1 MVSHLCSGEELLAWR
16 RAQLAL
22 GGRSVDLDWLL
33 DLQGELRWA
42 ELQRL
47 RLRPELTVS
56 LACSLEA
63 LAHLWRRHLDGHV
76 PLQHLVGRCPWRDL
90 DLQISAAALI
100 PRQETELLIDLALD
114 RLRDPAFAPH
124 RRDGRWADLGTGSG
138 AMAVALA
145 RALAGWHGHAV
156 DLSSAALDLARIN
169 LQRLAPEG
177 GCQVHLGNWWTPLR
191 PWWGQFNL
199 VVSNPPYIPSKW
211 SMRLSLWFE
220 TMSLARRSAVV
231 QMVLMLVGRSWAC
244 SSGVGSRGWL
254 LIEHHHDQ
262 SEQVL
267 QLMESSGLVAAEAR
281 CDLGGVKRFA
291 MACQSPDRPPRCLP
305 CMTTDALPWLQ
316 VDEMALHLNQ
326 VERLCFPLTRCR
338 LWRLHLT
345 TRLRFGR

>member
-16 RAQLAL
+16 RGQLAL

-63 LAHLWRRHLDGHV
+63 LEQVWRRHLDGHV

-100 PRQETELLIDLALD
+100 PRQETELLIDLALE
-114 RLRDPAFAPH
+114 RLRDPALAPH
-124 RRDGRWADLGTGSG
+124 LRDGRWADLGTGSG

-145 RALAGWHGHAV
+145 RALKGWHGHAV
-156 DLSSAALDLARIN
+156 DLSPAAMDLARIN

-177 GCQVHLGNWWTPLR
+177 GCQLHLGHWWTPLR

-199 VVSNPPYIPSKW
+199 VVSNPPYIPS
-211 SMRLSLWFE
+211 SVVAALEPVVRDHEPHQALCGGADGLDACREIVEFAPQA
-220 TMSLARRSAVV
+220 LAP
-231 QMVLMLVGRSWAC
+231 G
-244 SSGVGSRGWL
+244 GWL

-291 MACQSPDRPPRCLP
+291 MACREPRSSATLPSP
-305 CMTTDALPWLQ
+305 A
-316 VDEMALHLNQ
+316 
-326 VERLCFPLTRCR
+326 
-338 LWRLHLT
+338 
-345 TRLRFGR
+345 

>member
-1 MVSHLCSGEELLAWR
+1 MVSHLCSGDELLAWR
-16 RAQLAL
+16 RSQLAL

-63 LAHLWRRHLDGHV
+63 LEHLWRRHLDDHV

-90 DLQISAAALI
+90 DLQINATALI

-145 RALAGWHGHAV
+145 RELTGWHGHAV
-156 DLSSAALDLARIN
+156 DLSSAALELARIN

-177 GCQVHLGNWWTPLR
+177 GCQVHLGSWWTPLR

-199 VVSNPPYIPSKW
+199 VVSNPPYIPS
-211 SMRLSLWFE
+211 SVVDALEPVVRDHEPRQALCGGADGLDACRE
-220 TMSLARRSAVV
+220 IVELAPQA
-231 QMVLMLVGRSWAC
+231 LAPG
-244 SSGVGSRGWL
+244 GWL

-291 MACQSPDRPPRCLP
+291 MACREPRSSVTLP
-305 CMTTDALPWLQ
+305 ATA
-316 VDEMALHLNQ
+316 
-326 VERLCFPLTRCR
+326 
-338 LWRLHLT
+338 
-345 TRLRFGR
+345 